1 MIMKSNYL
9 ITLTITF
16 LFLSVISNAA
26 MAPLSDSVVLG
37 PGYVNEAYYKFS
49 SGVVKTAPR
58 ATWDIAFRTKKLSSS
73 IIINDGAEVILF
85 TYPKADTSGWNTMDT
100 VGLSSWQ
107 KLYNDPSDWENGAF
121 SRNASGHPDYG
132 WGIYN
137 MATHNLTG
145 DSLYVIKLRNGS
157 LKKLWIMSKKSAA
170 NIYNFKYANMD
181 GSDLK
186 TVELNLNPHV
196 SMDFYGYSLQTNE
209 GVAFQPAQS
218 DWDIV
223 YTRYMSVQP
232 NGTPYPV
239 VGVLSKDTVST
250 KKFHPVTLDY
260 SDFGAGSWDSTR
272 SSIGWDW
279 KYFDMNSFTFQVEDS
294 TVYFVKPVNGDI
306 YKLVYKSFTGSA
318 SGIARFDVVKAAG
331 AGIFTKPVTE
341 QMLNVWP
348 NPVRDIVQIEIPENY
363 INTITISL
371 TDLKGRQLRA
381 DRMTVKGNG
390 PSVYS
395 MDVTGVQAGMYLVTV
410 SNAASSSA
418 ARLIIK
424 R

>member
-1 MIMKSNYL
+1 MIIYLFNSMIMKSNYI
-9 ITLTITF
+9 ITLTITL

-73 IIINDGAEVILF
+73 IIINDGSEVTLF

-186 TVELNLNPHV
+186 TVELNL
-196 SMDFYGYSLQTNE
+196 T
-209 GVAFQPAQS
+209 
-218 DWDIV
+218 I
-223 YTRYMSVQP
+223 
-232 NGTPYPV
+232 
-239 VGVLSKDTVST
+239 LS
-250 KKFHPVTLDY
+250 
-260 SDFGAGSWDSTR
+260 
-272 SSIGWDW
+272 
-279 KYFDMNSFTFQVEDS
+279 
-294 TVYFVKPVNGDI
+294 
-306 YKLVYKSFTGSA
+306 
-318 SGIARFDVVKAAG
+318 
-331 AGIFTKPVTE
+331 
-341 QMLNVWP
+341 
-348 NPVRDIVQIEIPENY
+348 
-363 INTITISL
+363 
-371 TDLKGRQLRA
+371 
-381 DRMTVKGNG
+381 
-390 PSVYS
+390 
-395 MDVTGVQAGMYLVTV
+395 
-410 SNAASSSA
+410 
-418 ARLIIK
+418 
-424 R
+424 